1 MKEQGEQSKCEE
13 KQFVMITIKRDSS
26 RYITG
31 DSGVGLI
38 LLRWSSV
45 TSGGCNRRRRAADR
59 SVLINR
65 LKLQIM
71 TSDANRENFVMI
83 QIKRDSVFRGSMTV

>member
-1 MKEQGEQSKCEE
+1 MVLSDVWRLQQKK
-13 KQFVMITIKRDSS
+13 KT
-26 RYITG
+26 
-31 DSGVGLI
+31 
-38 LLRWSSV
+38 
-45 TSGGCNRRRRAADR
+45 AADR

-71 TSDANRENFVMI
+71 TSDANRETFVMI